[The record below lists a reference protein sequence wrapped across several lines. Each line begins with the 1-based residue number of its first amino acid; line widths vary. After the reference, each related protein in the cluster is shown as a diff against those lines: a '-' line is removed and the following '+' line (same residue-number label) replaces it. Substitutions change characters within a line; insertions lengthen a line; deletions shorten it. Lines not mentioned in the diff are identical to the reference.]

1 MRVRVPLSPPP
12 GLVAQLAEQ
21 LSCKQQ
27 VASSNLAWASNN
39 LNKGGD
45 MEENKPNEP
54 SDLAKT
60 ISEFIRIY
68 GILERLAWLKAQ
80 DYANE
85 LANSIDKRVVLS
97 DETLQKE
104 MNDVVNK
111 VMRFIYNNDTK
122 ALDEVVDR
130 INLNN
135 TRSSIIT

>member
-1 MRVRVPLSPPP
+1 
-12 GLVAQLAEQ
+12 
-21 LSCKQQ
+21 
-27 VASSNLAWASNN
+27 
-39 LNKGGD
+39 